1 MGKRKAP
8 PAVEGGQLQ
17 DVESWPTEARR
28 WGMLALLLAGVP
40 LQDAAGLMGY
50 STDAPARRALAA
62 FETRGDVSDAP
73 RAGRPRAVTEVMGAK
88 LLEYAAEAPDG
99 EGAASFLLR
108 LQAELGLTEEQMP
121 SLSTVQRWL
130 KSQNLEWGPFKRSL
144 ELSNKAIEARLAWA
158 LKYIDIDWS
167 LVLFSDS
174 SMISSGPTSKTAL
187 PCTWHTKGKV
197 PRTTTPRNSH
207 FTVHVYA
214 CITSRGATKLK
225 FVTGTKKK
233 SVKEIFLNKQGQPFK
248 REDGKVAEGVTA
260 EEYLE
265 VLDWMLPAAR
275 LLMGRR
281 PHLTF
286 MQDNA
291 GPHGKGRVDGP
302 VYNMVREKVEG
313 FGADLLEW
321 PPYSPDM
328 NPIEQCWAVLK
339 MKVWQAEAKAPS
351 STMEDFKQRCQDIWA
366 ATFCHEGAL
375 ENYYKSY
382 KQRVEALIVN
392 GGKQV
397 NG

>member
-8 PAVEGGQLQ
+8 PAVEGGQLE
-17 DVESWPTEARR
+17 DVESWSKEGRR
-28 WGMLALLLAGVP
+28 WGMLALHLAGVP

-62 FETRGDVSDAP
+62 FETRGDVSDAH
-73 RAGRPRAVTEVMGAK
+73 RAGRPRAVTKEMGAK
-88 LLEYAAEAPDG
+88 LLEYAAEAAFG
-99 EGAASFLLR
+99 EGAAYFLLR
-108 LQAELGLTEEQMP
+108 LQADLGLPQEQVP
-121 SLSTVQRWL
+121 SHTTVQRWL

-144 ELSNKAIEARLAWA
+144 ELSNKATKARLEWA

-197 PRTTTPRNSH
+197 PRTTTPRDSH
-207 FTVHVYA
+207 FTVHGYA
-214 CITSRGATKLK
+214 CITSKGATPLR

-233 SVKEIFLNKQGQPFK
+233 SVKEIFLNKHGQPFK

-265 VLDWMLPAAR
+265 VLDWMIPAAKV
-275 LLMGRR
+275 LMGRR
-281 PHLTF
+281 ASLTF

-339 MKVWQAEAKAPS
+339 MKVWQAEAKARS

-366 ATFCHEGAL
+366 ANFCHEGAL

-382 KQRVEALIVN
+382 RQRVEKLIAN
-392 GGKQV
+392 EGKQV
-397 NG
+397 A

>member
-8 PAVEGGQLQ
+8 TAVEGGRLE
-17 DVESWPTEARR
+17 DVESWSTDGRR
-28 WGMLALLLAGVP
+28 WGMLALLRAGWSP
-40 LQDAAGLMGY
+40 KAAADLMGY
-50 STDAPARRALAA
+50 RTKDPALRALAA
-62 FETRGDVSDAP
+62 FETRGDVSDAA
-73 RAGRPRAVTEVMGAK
+73 RAGRPRVVTEAMGAK
-88 LLEYAAEAPDG
+88 LLEYVAEAAFG
-99 EGAASFLLR
+99 EGAASFLLK
-108 LQAELGLTEEQMP
+108 LQADLSLPQEQVP

-144 ELSNKAIEARLAWA
+144 ELSNKAIKARLEWA
-158 LKYIDIDWS
+158 LKHIDINWS
-167 LVLFSDS
+167 LVIFSDS

-187 PCTWHTKGKV
+187 PCIWHTEGKV

-233 SVKEIFLNKQGQPFK
+233 SVKEKFLNKQGQPFK

-265 VLDWMLPAAR
+265 VLEWMIPAAKV
-275 LLMGRR
+275 LMPRR
-281 PHLTF
+281 PRLTF

-291 GPHGKGRVDGP
+291 GPHGKGRVDGH
-302 VYNMVREKVEG
+302 VYNMVREKVKALG
-313 FGADLLEW
+313 PDLLEW

-339 MKVWQAEAKAPS
+339 MKVWQAEAKARS
-351 STMEDFKQRCQDIWA
+351 STMEDFKQRCQDIWGPA
-366 ATFCHEGAL
+366 SVTRA
-375 ENYYKSY
+375 
-382 KQRVEALIVN
+382 R
-392 GGKQV
+392 
-397 NG
+397 